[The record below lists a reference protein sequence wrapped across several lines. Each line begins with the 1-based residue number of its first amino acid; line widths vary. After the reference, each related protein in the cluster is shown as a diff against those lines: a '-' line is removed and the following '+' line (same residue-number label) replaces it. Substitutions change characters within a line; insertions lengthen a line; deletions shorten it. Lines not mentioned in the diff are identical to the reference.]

1 MEGAQALTT
10 TRLFSSLNAQ
20 PYDVRSV
27 PFLSLFS
34 LFRSKPYILS
44 LDRLAAIVEMT
55 EVARPILRSAN
66 YERTRMIPKADLER
80 FNSGMKSFE
89 ETWIPILI
97 RQIPVDPLAMSVVC
111 PFREFI
117 VMQYNATCYCYW
129 KKDAKLYTSN
139 TSDASG
145 PMGSRSSD
153 GGRPGSSHSER
164 TRKMLRDGPPRGL
177 HDWEFD
183 GLTRCVAAAESLVF
197 SLSEESRIPGA
208 WRKVQWE
215 EAERSDGWRK
225 LVLDDQIVEQS
236 RWGMDAI
243 VSLRMLFTAQSREDS
258 LIYHSRRLAFLTS
271 SPSCSSQNSSM
282 R

>member
-1 MEGAQALTT
+1 
-10 TRLFSSLNAQ
+10 
-20 PYDVRSV
+20 
-27 PFLSLFS
+27 
-34 LFRSKPYILS
+34 
-44 LDRLAAIVEMT
+44 MT

-80 FNSGMKSFE
+80 FNAGMKSFE

-97 RQIPVDPLAMSVVC
+97 RQIPVDPLAMTVVC

-129 KKDAKLYTSN
+129 KKEAKLYTSN
-139 TSDASG
+139 ASDGSG
-145 PMGSRSSD
+145 PMGSSD

-177 HDWEFD
+177 HDWEFE
-183 GLTRCVAAAESLVF
+183 GLTRCVAAAECLVF
-197 SLSEESRIPGA
+197 SLSEESRVPGA

-225 LVLDDQIVEQS
+225 LILDDQIVEQS

-243 VSLRMLFTAQSREDS
+243 VSRA
-258 LIYHSRRLAFLTS
+258 
-271 SPSCSSQNSSM
+271 PSVLSQLSC
-282 R
+282 